1 MRKNGF
7 LPTALRPALL
17 LTALLACGCM
27 SSPNSRFFV
36 LPSTLPSG
44 PGHEL
49 NLASTR
55 HLVGILPVK
64 LASYLNGPQIVTR
77 IDDEEVKVD
86 EFNRWGIPLAD
97 GIAATLATGMLMNLP
112 ETYVDVHP
120 WAGSGT
126 FDCQV
131 SVHVLR
137 FDGALGRNATLIAE
151 WTVVRGRN
159 PADIVARKISR
170 YSLPVEG
177 SDYPALTRTM
187 TRLIISLAEDISAAI
202 RESDVFNG
210 KEVNPKSA

>member
-1 MRKNGF
+1 MKTHEFPPGI
-7 LPTALRPALL
+7 LVPALSL
-17 LTALLACGCM
+17 AALLACGCM
-27 SSPNSRFFV
+27 SSPGSRFFV
-36 LPSTLPSG
+36 LPSALPSG

-49 NLASTR
+49 DLASTR

-64 LASYLNGPQIVTR
+64 LAPYLNGPQIVTR

-86 EFNRWGIPLAD
+86 EFNRWGIPLDD
-97 GIAATLATGMLMNLP
+97 GIGATLATGMLLNLP

-120 WAGSGT
+120 WTGSGA

-131 SVHVLR
+131 SVQVLR
-137 FDGALGRNATLIAE
+137 FDGALGRSATLIAE

-177 SDYPALTRTM
+177 NDYPALTRTM
-187 TRLIISLAEDISAAI
+187 TRLIISLSEDISAAI
-202 RESDVFNG
+202 RESDVFKDKG
-210 KEVNPKSA
+210 VNPESA